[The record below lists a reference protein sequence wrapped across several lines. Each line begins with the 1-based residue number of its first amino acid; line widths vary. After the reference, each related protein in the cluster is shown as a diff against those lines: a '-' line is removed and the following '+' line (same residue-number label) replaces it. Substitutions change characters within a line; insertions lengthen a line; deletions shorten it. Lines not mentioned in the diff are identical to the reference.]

1 MGVAMMMLLLL
12 APEYLEM
19 QIRPG
24 RWSHEEIVMMVDDES
39 NARQAPSKLEKTCK
53 DQKITK
59 KQDIE
64 NHDNYTKASVVS
76 FSKHVYA

>member
-1 MGVAMMMLLLL
+1 MGVAMMTLLL

-39 NARQAPSKLEKTCK
+39 KARQAPSKLEKTC
-53 DQKITK
+53 
-59 KQDIE
+59 
-64 NHDNYTKASVVS
+64 
-76 FSKHVYA
+76 